1 MTIVSQSPLTI
12 GGIWMELRSP
22 SRLADRMREYN
33 VSQRELAKVAGWKSH
48 SYLSRLLSG
57 SESTLNTE
65 PALKIAFYLGMDVSD
80 LFITQSDSPP
90 AERPT
95 PRRRRPNRGR

>member
-1 MTIVSQSPLTI
+1 MTVVSHSPLTI

-33 VSQRELAKVAGWKSH
+33 ISQRELAKVAGWKSH

-57 SESTLNTE
+57 SETTLNTD

>member
-1 MTIVSQSPLTI
+1 
-12 GGIWMELRSP
+12 MELRGP

-48 SYLSRLLSG
+48 SYLSRSLSG
-57 SESTLNTE
+57 SETTLNTD

>member
-1 MTIVSQSPLTI
+1 
-12 GGIWMELRSP
+12 MELRSP

-57 SESTLNTE
+57 SETTLNTD
-65 PALKIAFYLGMDVSD
+65 PALKIAFYLGVPVSD